1 MEFVERK
8 ESSVNARKGLLTLIV
23 IGEGVSSLRLIIGGV
38 PDLLQL
44 EPITCG
50 CLRGWI
56 RSLIDSILEESVRSW
71 AKVIGPWLRI
81 RIGLIILNF
90 FCWTRAQICW
100 FSWPILSLVARLLQ
114 GTSKVGRSRVA
125 IKTSIVLIVSPFHIV
140 VASSGFIFGSRYCTL
155 CLLKLLYVVIHGL
168 NCDLASI
175 FLIKNLEHGLVLERI
190 ND

>member
-44 EPITCG
+44 ESITCG

-90 FCWTRAQICW
+90 FRWTRAQICW